1 MTVEVDEAAE
11 AVVEIAAVS
20 INHSEVSTEV
30 KLPTTRKS
38 SLTNKLLNCE
48 RCQEFMKIVEL
59 FKTVKFFCA

>member
-1 MTVEVDEAAE
+1 MTVEVEEAAG
-11 AVVEIAAVS
+11 AVGETVAVLINHSAVS
-20 INHSEVSTEV
+20 IEV

-48 RCQEFMKIVEL
+48 RFTKIIEL